1 MGTIHGIATAL
12 LVILFLG
19 VVWWAYH
26 PQKKKDFDEAARLA
40 LDEED
45 NEPQSGSDR
54 DQNKRNEDK
63 RHE

>member
-26 PQKKKDFDEAARLA
+26 PRKKKDFDEAARLA
-40 LDEED
+40 LDEDDQQQLDER
-45 NEPQSGSDR
+45 E
-54 DQNKRNEDK
+54 QNKRYEDN